1 MNIDLTNK
9 IVLVTGASRGIG
21 KAIAMNLAKAGAT
34 VVGTATS
41 AAGADAISTYF
52 AQESSKGYGMVLNV
66 ADKVSIDT
74 LFSRLQEENL
84 MPSILVNNAAVTRD
98 NLLLSMDEDEWF
110 DVMNTDLH
118 SVYYLSKS
126 CLRTMMRAR
135 WGRIINISSVVGLSG
150 NPGQS
155 NYCAAKAGM
164 IGFTK
169 SLAAEMGSRNIT
181 VNAVAPGFIQTDMT
195 NELSDDLQKQLLAKI
210 PLRRLGQAEEIAAVV
225 AFLASDYAA
234 YITGETISVNGG
246 MYMS

>member
-1 MNIDLTNK
+1 MNIDLSNK

-21 KAIAMNLAKAGAT
+21 KAIAIHLAKTGAT
-34 VVGTATS
+34 VVGTATT
-41 AAGADAISTYF
+41 ATGADAISTYF
-52 AQESSKGYGMVLNV
+52 AQASCNGYGMTLNV
-66 ADKVSIDT
+66 ADKTSIDA

-110 DVMNTDLH
+110 DVINTDLN
-118 SVYYLSKS
+118 SLYYLSKH
-126 CLRTMMRAR
+126 CLRTMMRGR

-195 NELSDDLQKQLLAKI
+195 NELSEDLQKQLLAKI
-210 PLRRLGQAEEIAAVV
+210 PLRRLGQADEIASVV
-225 AFLASDYAA
+225 AFLASDFAS
-234 YITGETISVNGG
+234 YITGETLSVNGG